1 MLCAHLVTL
10 SSCASPSYAYTSS
23 LPPQTALCPAAVVEG
38 TKEKMQAKFGEVI
51 RIQRSNTRRGTERTR
66 LLHRLGIVKNHLEVN
81 RPFSSAT
88 SELESMSP
96 RCYYQGSG
104 FFACAHAKTLG
115 QDDLCL
121 LRLFL
126 RPSPRCLQPS
136 LNRLPS
142 ATPRPQVASRRLTH
156 TTGAWHTHTWQ
167 ETQIKTNSHHQSTV
181 AS

>member
-1 MLCAHLVTL
+1 MICCAHLVTL

-38 TKEKMQAKFGEVI
+38 TKEKIQARFGEVI
-51 RIQRSNTRRGTERTR
+51 RIQRSNSRRRTERTR

-115 QDDLCL
+115 QDDLLL

-126 RPSPRCLQPS
+126 LQAPRRLQPT
-136 LNRLPS
+136 LNGLPS
-142 ATPRPQVASRRLTH
+142 ATPRRRLTH
-156 TTGAWHTHTWQ
+156 TAHTAGAWRTHTWQ
-167 ETQIKTNSHHQSTV
+167 ETQIKTHSHHQSTV